1 MVRRFLDNFRWYV
14 LIVSLSLS
22 LCVVVE
28 VFFFFKQKTAYEM
41 RISDW
46 SSDVCPA
53 DLLHARVG
61 EGVGLHFLARHAPV
75 GIEVEQQRLARG
87 LRGGQLAVEVF
98 AGLDR
103 AERELRL
110 RLPTAEAG
118 QRLHRVAASGQRAEQ
133 FGRADYRQQQ
143 PGEAGEPA
151 RSEEHTSEL
160 QSLMRISYAVFC

>member
-1 MVRRFLDNFRWYV
+1 
-14 LIVSLSLS
+14 
-22 LCVVVE
+22 
-28 VFFFFKQKTAYEM
+28 M

-46 SSDVCPA
+46 SSDVCSS
-53 DLLHARVG
+53 DLLVVGGDVGLEQDEVRQRRLHARVG

-110 RLPTAEAG
+110 RLPTAEADRKST
-118 QRLHRVAASGQRAEQ
+118 RLHYS
-133 FGRADYRQQQ
+133 
-143 PGEAGEPA
+143 P
-151 RSEEHTSEL
+151 
-160 QSLMRISYAVFC
+160 